1 MKIIITE
8 SQLRTLL
15 PEGINVWHGSDRNF
29 DKFDIDK
36 VGSGDGKSLGGWGIY
51 FSDSREVSER
61 YFTTNGFVDEYE
73 IRDGNYFDLD
83 QPASEDGD
91 RIING
96 LESMGVGEDEIEELR
111 TDYIEQSQNYGDVS
125 NKQVYEWLSYVLGD
139 EKSASLFLKSLGYVG
154 NTFMD
159 KWNTDARNYV
169 VFDIN
174 TIIQ

>member
-1 MKIIITE
+1 MKKIIITE
-8 SQLRTLL
+8 SQLRRLI

-29 DKFDIDK
+29 DKFDIEK

-73 IRDGNYFDLD
+73 LRDGNYFDLD
-83 QPASEDGD
+83 APVSEDG
-91 RIING
+91 IIRG
-96 LESMGVGEDEIEELR
+96 LENMGIDEDEIEEFQ
-111 TDYIEQSQNYGDVS
+111 TDYIEQSQNYGDVT
-125 NKQVYEWLSYVLGD
+125 NKQAYEWLTFVLGG
-139 EKSASLFLKSLGYVG
+139 EKEASMFLKSLGYIG

-169 VFDIN
+169 VFDVN

>member
-8 SQLRTLL
+8 SQLKILI
-15 PEGINVWHGSDRNF
+15 PEGIKVWHGSDRNF
-29 DKFDIDK
+29 DSFDMSK

-51 FSDSREVSER
+51 FSDTKEVSER
-61 YFTTNGFVDEYE
+61 YFTTNGFVNEYE
-73 IRDGNYFDLD
+73 LRHGNYFDFD
-83 QPASEDGD
+83 APASEDGD

-96 LESMGVGEDEIEELR
+96 LEHLGVDEDEIEELK
-111 TDYIEQSQNYGDVS
+111 TDYIEQSVNYGDVT
-125 NKQVYEWLSYVLGD
+125 NKQVYEWLSFVLGG
-139 EKSASLFLKSLGYVG
+139 EKEASLFLKSLGYVG

-159 KWNTDARNYV
+159 KWNPDARNYV

>member
-1 MKIIITE
+1 MSKKIIITE
-8 SQLRTLL
+8 SQRRLL

-61 YFTTNGFVDEYE
+61 YFTSNGFVDEYE
-73 IRDGNYFDLD
+73 LRTGKYFDLD
-83 QPASEDGD
+83 DQVSEYGMI
-91 RIING
+91 RG
-96 LESMGVGEDEIEELR
+96 LENMGIDEDEIEEFQ
-111 TDYIEQSQNYGDVS
+111 TDYIEQSQNYGDVT
-125 NKQVYEWLSYVLGD
+125 NKQAYEWLSFVLGG
-139 EKSASLFLKSLGYVG
+139 EKEASQFLKSLGYIG